1 VQTLR
6 NLPLPRQR
14 SYYAQTVTYI
24 VPLAETKP
32 WFAAWYAAWQADFAD
47 LAR

>member
-6 NLPLPRQR
+6 NLKPEKQR

-24 VPLAETKP
+24 LPLAQEFP
-32 WFAAWYAAWQADFAD
+32 WFAGWYAAWQQAHAD
-47 LAR
+47 LA